1 MPLPWQRTFHHC
13 QKMCTAHLHFKT
25 KVCAKINLKTPFP
38 TSFGIICH
46 NMPLPW
52 QCTFH
57 HCQKMCIAHLHF
69 KTKVCAKINL
79 KTPFPTIFGMCRYHG
94 NAHSTKSKN
103 MYMYCTFT
111 LLGQHLCQLS
121 FQMLCF
127 LPFSE

>member
-13 QKMCTAHLHFKT
+13 QKMCIAHVHFKT
-25 KVCAKINLKTPFP
+25 KVCAKINPKTSFP
-38 TSFGIICH
+38 TSFGIICRYH
-46 NMPLPW
+46 GN
-52 QCTFH
+52 
-57 HCQKMCIAHLHF
+57 AHSTTVKKFVLHIY
-69 KTKVCAKINL
+69 TLRPKVCAKINL
-79 KTPFPTIFGMCRYHG
+79 KTPFPTIFGIMCRYHG

-103 MYMYCTFT
+103 MYCTFT